1 MNAERR
7 ILIREITAQ
16 FEQINERLRKIWN
29 EEEEQYE
36 SRSSASKET
45 VEGLASFEAID
56 DLERASD
63 SIEEGCEIL
72 RGIVA
77 SGSEQ

>member
-1 MNAERR
+1 MNNERR
-7 ILIREITAQ
+7 LLLREII
-16 FEQINERLRKIWN
+16 EQLEQTNERLRRMWN
-29 EEEEQYE
+29 EEEKAYE
-36 SRSSASKET
+36 GRTPASMETMAGAASKD
-45 VEGLASFEAID
+45 SID

-77 SGSEQ
+77 ET